1 MRKYKLYVYKNS
13 TTTTTTNIVDVQIHM
28 KVHSGKINNNK
39 NMIPAT
45 EITNTSIIAF
55 ISDLVFHLLSCK
67 VLFIN
72 IKDNRNC

>member
-1 MRKYKLYVYKNS
+1 
-13 TTTTTTNIVDVQIHM
+13 M